1 MDSSISRLGKLV
13 ESIMNDK
20 IVGVDVKSLTTIR
33 VPYSEYEKESINLNN
48 YRIEISINDTR
59 GPFME
64 LVLLGSKEEI
74 TKYLSDNPHIE
85 IVKR

>member
-1 MDSSISRLGKLV
+1 MTKFGRVLENV
-13 ESIMNDK
+13 MNDK

-48 YRIEISINDTR
+48 YKIEISINDTR

-64 LVLLGSKEEI
+64 LVLLGSKEEVSR
-74 TKYLSDNPHIE
+74 YLNDNPHIE

>member
-1 MDSSISRLGKLV
+1 MTKFGRVLENV
-13 ESIMNDK
+13 MNDK

-33 VPYSEYEKESINLNN
+33 VPYSEYEKESISLNN

-64 LVLLGSKEEI
+64 LVLLGSKEEVSR
-74 TKYLSDNPHIE
+74 YLNDNPHIE

>member
-1 MDSSISRLGKLV
+1 MSRLGKLV

-20 IVGVDVKSLTTIR
+20 IVGVDVTSLTTIR

-48 YRIEISINDTR
+48 YRIEVSINDTR

-64 LVLLGSKEEI
+64 LVLLGNKEEVSR
-74 TKYLSDNPHIE
+74 YLNDNANNKNIE
-85 IVKR
+85 VLRK

>member
-1 MDSSISRLGKLV
+1 MTKFGRVL
-13 ESIMNDK
+13 ENIMNDK

-33 VPYSEYEKESINLNN
+33 VPYKDYDKESINLNN
-48 YRIEISINDTR
+48 YKIEISINDTR

-64 LVLLGSKEEI
+64 LVLLGSKEEVSR
-74 TKYLSDNPHIE
+74 YLNDNPHIE